1 MFPSVYQYKL
11 KGLYEH
17 WSDWSEEATVRFENL
32 PAGDYTFL
40 VRAKVGDAVS
50 PNTASFHF
58 VIRKP
63 WYATNVMIAFYI
75 ALLCGLLLV
84 VHRVYRVHYKRH
96 KKKVEQEKE
105 KELALMQLEND
116 RTVMQLRND
125 KLQSEVE
132 SKNRELAATTMSIVR
147 KNELLMSIK
156 EALLSSGNGKEV
168 LHIVDDNINSEG
180 DWEHF
185 QEIFNQTDRDFLTRL
200 KNLHPDLTPND
211 IKLCIY
217 LRLNLSSKEIA
228 PLLNI
233 STQSIE
239 IKRYRLRKKMLLERN
254 QNLTDYILKL

>member
-1 MFPSVYQYKL
+1 
-11 KGLYEH
+11 
-17 WSDWSEEATVRFENL
+17 
-32 PAGDYTFL
+32 
-40 VRAKVGDAVS
+40 
-50 PNTASFHF
+50 
-58 VIRKP
+58 
-63 WYATNVMIAFYI
+63 
-75 ALLCGLLLV
+75 
-84 VHRVYRVHYKRH
+84 
-96 KKKVEQEKE
+96 
-105 KELALMQLEND
+105 MQLEND
-116 RTVMQLRND
+116 RTVMKLRND

-168 LHIVDDNINSEG
+168 LPIVDDNINSEG

-233 STQSIE
+233 STQSVE
-239 IKRYRLRKKMLLERN
+239 IKPKSLDFSKGYLTFYHLYITYTTPFFNRYFYLFFTFTFTL
-254 QNLTDYILKL
+254 